1 MPDLKKKNFYDED
14 YFKGKT
20 RQSPPHTRELIYPVA
35 SRTATFLC
43 FRCSPERVLDIGCA
57 KGYLVEAFRSQGV
70 RSVVVVDIS
79 MYAVS
84 ESEDEI
90 RGRLIVADVQA
101 GLPLYS
107 ATCDLVTA
115 LDLFEHLTDP
125 RPVLREMRRG
135 LSGTGMAHLQICP
148 PRPPNPLRGATPI
161 NVPPLGYLKQEIDQ
175 EGFAWQRIYEA
186 E

>member
-70 RSVVVVDIS
+70 RSVVGVDIS
-79 MYAVS
+79 MYEIGEHTS
-84 ESEDEI
+84 ELQSPCNLVC
-90 RGRLIVADVQA
+90 RL
-101 GLPLYS
+101 LLEKKKY
-107 ATCDLVTA
+107 
-115 LDLFEHLTDP
+115 
-125 RPVLREMRRG
+125 
-135 LSGTGMAHLQICP
+135 
-148 PRPPNPLRGATPI
+148 N
-161 NVPPLGYLKQEIDQ
+161 
-175 EGFAWQRIYEA
+175 
-186 E
+186 